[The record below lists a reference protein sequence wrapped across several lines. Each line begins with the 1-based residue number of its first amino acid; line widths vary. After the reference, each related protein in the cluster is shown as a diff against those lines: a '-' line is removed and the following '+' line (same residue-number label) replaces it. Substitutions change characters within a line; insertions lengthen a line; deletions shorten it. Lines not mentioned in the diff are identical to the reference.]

1 MERLAAWVI
10 GALTFIVI
18 GGIALVIYVP
28 RGGHAGGSSWLPEIN
43 ASLNGTAAILLSTGY
58 VLIRR
63 RRIGAHRACM
73 IAAFA
78 ASSLFLITYLIHHA
92 RVGSVPFH
100 GAAWLRPV
108 YFGLLIPHICAGG
121 ARGAAGADDHPPRLA
136 GSLRPSP
143 AAGAGDA
150 AHLAVR
156 LGQRRSRLPPPL
168 PLRSLSPSHRLSPRW
183 VRPASTTSTASRRPS
198 ARRTSRPGRLPGRE
212 ARAGQDSSGPRT
224 PWRDASLRA
233 ELDGR
238 IGDRSSKRPL

>member
-1 MERLAAWVI
+1 VTEITPLAPTTTEAAAAMERLAAWVI

-43 ASLNGTAAILLSTGY
+43 ASLNGTATVLLATGY

-63 RRIGAHRACM
+63 RRIAAHRACM

-108 YFGLLIPHICAGG
+108 YFGLLVPHIVLA
-121 ARGAAGADDHPPRLA
+121 ALVVPLALTTIYRAWRGRFDRHRRLA
-136 GSLRPSP
+136 R
-143 AAGAGDA
+143 
-150 AHLAVR
+150 VT
-156 LGQRRSRLPPPL
+156 LPIWL
-168 PLRSLSPSHRLSPRW
+168 YVSVSGVLVYVLLYHS
-183 VRPASTTSTASRRPS
+183 
-198 ARRTSRPGRLPGRE
+198 GR
-212 ARAGQDSSGPRT
+212 
-224 PWRDASLRA
+224 
-233 ELDGR
+233 
-238 IGDRSSKRPL
+238 